1 MLWPHDFRICCEDLQ
16 RFTMMLVKAVQNPE
30 SFTWIFAEGKTHGRK
45 FKSANIHTSQSK
57 VDTNVFE
64 SGVIMLAVYDVVGN
78 FFSPHFGN
86 LQGVFSLLAQKI
98 EKNWKSCKVQLS
110 LQKLKSNPRGLVS
123 TQVMEFWK
131 QLVIFGIFWWIYA
144 ENTDV
149 SKILEICD

>member
-1 MLWPHDFRICCEDLQ
+1 M
-16 RFTMMLVKAVQNPE
+16 
-30 SFTWIFAEGKTHGRK
+30 
-45 FKSANIHTSQSK
+45 
-57 VDTNVFE
+57 DTNVFE

-98 EKNWKSCKVQLS
+98 EKNWKSFKVQLS

-131 QLVIFGIFWWIYA
+131 QLVIFGIF
-144 ENTDV
+144 
-149 SKILEICD
+149 